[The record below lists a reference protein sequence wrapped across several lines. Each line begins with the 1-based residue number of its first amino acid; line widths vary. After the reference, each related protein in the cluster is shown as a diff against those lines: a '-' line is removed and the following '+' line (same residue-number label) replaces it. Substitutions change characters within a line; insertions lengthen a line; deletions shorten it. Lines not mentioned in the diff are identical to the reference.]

1 MRNNIFKKILP
12 VACLTGVL
20 GCLSIAVSAV
30 AATTTVNVGQGGLVF
45 VPANPSVNVG
55 DTINFV
61 WAGANHSSTSQ
72 PSSAFTWGSGVHSS
86 PFTFPVTFTSAGS
99 FPFECT
105 VHVSFG
111 MVGTVTVVGA
121 NQPPT
126 VTITNPATGT
136 VLSAPANVTVQASA
150 SDPDGT
156 VTNVQFLITSGSGTV
171 TFSNR
176 ITAPFSAA
184 TNNLPAGSYTLSA
197 IAFDNLSATATN
209 SVTISVVTPVTNI
222 LTQAQF
228 QSHTN
233 FTFSYSANVGL
244 NYLIQRSS
252 DLTSSAGWVSLATNK
267 ATANPATFTDTNAVA
282 NPAFYRVGL
291 MPNP

>member
-20 GCLSIAVSAV
+20 ACLSSADSAV

-45 VPANPSVNVG
+45 VPANPSIKVN

-61 WAGANHSSTSQ
+61 WAGSNHSSTSQ
-72 PSSAFTWGSGVHSS
+72 PGSAFTWGSGVHNS
-86 PFTFPVTFTSAGS
+86 PFTFPVTYTSAGS
-99 FPFECT
+99 FPYECT

-111 MVGTVTVVGA
+111 MVGTVTVA
-121 NQPPT
+121 AAAQPPT
-126 VTITNPATGT
+126 IAITNPASGT
-136 VLSAPANVTVQASA
+136 VLSAPANVTVKASTTDA
-150 SDPDGT
+150 SGT

-171 TFSNR
+171 AFGHST
-176 ITAPFSAA
+176 TAPFSAT
-184 TNNLPAGSYTLSA
+184 TNNVPAGSYTFSA
-197 IAFDNLSATATN
+197 IATDTLNNTATN
-209 SVTISVVTPVTNI
+209 SITLSVVTPVTTI
-222 LTQAQF
+222 VTQPQF
-228 QSHTN
+228 LSHTN

-252 DLTSSAGWVSLATNK
+252 DLTSSTGWVSLATNK
-267 ATANPATFTDTNAVA
+267 ATVNPATFTDTNAVA

>member
-1 MRNNIFKKILP
+1 MRNDFFCKILP
-12 VACLTGVL
+12 IAAATAIFP
-20 GCLSIAVSAV
+20 CLSSIESAS

-45 VPANPSVNVG
+45 VPNNPSVNVN

-86 PFTFPVTFTSAGS
+86 PFTFPVTFTQAGS

-111 MVGTVTVVGA
+111 MTGTVTVVGTTT
-121 NQPPT
+121 PPT
-126 VTITNPATGT
+126 VTITNPASGT
-136 VLSAPANVTVQASA
+136 VLSAPANITIGATTTAGS
-150 SDPDGT
+150 GT
-156 VTNVQFLITSGSGTV
+156 VTNVQFSITSGGNTV
-171 TFSNR
+171 PFANSTA
-176 ITAPFSAA
+176 APFSGS
-184 TNNLPAGSYTLSA
+184 TNDVPAGSYTFTA
-197 IAFDNLSATATN
+197 IARDTLNNTGTN
-209 SVTISVVTPVTNI
+209 SISLSVVTPVTDV
-222 LTQAQF
+222 LAGAQI

-233 FTFSYSANVGL
+233 FTFSYAATVGL
-244 NYLIQRSS
+244 NYVIQRSS
-252 DLTSSAGWVSLATNK
+252 GLADANNWIPLATNK
-267 ATANPATFTDTNAVA
+267 ATSNPATFTDTNAIA